1 MTVYFIL
8 QIIRVEC
15 GSLCLLKPVPSVLRV
30 SSLKRITDFKW
41 EDLITELRTRAPTLL
56 AILQAAAQPMGSK
69 KSSLPASIVG
79 MAAGILL
86 KSRNQNMCALQ
97 SVVST
102 LLYAGH
108 ASKKV
113 CTFTCFCYFDFV
125 VINVLSCSGSK

>member
-1 MTVYFIL
+1 MVVYFIL

-56 AILQAAAQPMGSK
+56 AVLQAAAQPMRSK
-69 KSSLPASIVG
+69 KLSPPASIVG

-86 KSRNQNMCALQ
+86 KSRNKHMCALQ

-113 CTFTCFCYFDFV
+113 STFC
-125 VINVLSCSGSK
+125 LSILY